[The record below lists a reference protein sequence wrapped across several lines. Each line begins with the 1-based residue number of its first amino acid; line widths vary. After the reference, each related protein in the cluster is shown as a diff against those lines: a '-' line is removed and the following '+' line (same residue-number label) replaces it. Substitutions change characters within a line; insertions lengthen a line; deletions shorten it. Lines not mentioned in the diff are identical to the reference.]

1 MVAMT
6 WDGLGQWRT
15 QIGTRDNGPQ
25 THATNISNVLIT
37 SENTLFKYNNKIVIH
52 LIMTGL
58 LLLLLLLQFMLNS
71 FV

>member
-1 MVAMT
+1 MVALT

-15 QIGTRDNGPQ
+15 QRGARDNGPQ

-52 LIMTGL
+52 LIMYRIIIIIIIIITIHAK
-58 LLLLLLLQFMLNS
+58 
-71 FV
+71 